1 MAGELTDRRVRK
13 TRRILRESLLALLK
27 KKKISSISVRE
38 LTEDRKSVV

>member
-27 KKKISSISVRE
+27 KKRYLPYPSE
-38 LTEDRKSVV
+38 N